1 MPSKYILLLFIVIAW
16 TANPFLKKLVS
27 KKFNSSEF
35 MLINHFVISSMMLS
49 YLVYLLY
56 TKEFD
61 FKCIQKLDKKDL
73 GYLILGG
80 ITTIIGSL
88 VMITLL
94 SEYDASYIIPH
105 LQPIVIVLTILCG
118 YFIFNEELNKQ
129 KILGIILILSGIFA
143 INYKGKK

>member
-1 MPSKYILLLFIVIAW
+1 MNKYLLLLFIVIAW

-27 KKFNSSEF
+27 KKFKSNEF

-56 TKEFD
+56 TKEFN
-61 FKCIQKLDKKDL
+61 FNCMQRLDKKDFF
-73 GYLILGG
+73 YLVLGG
-80 ITTIIGSL
+80 ITTIVGSL
-88 VMITLL
+88 IMIKLL

-105 LQPIVIVLTILCG
+105 LQPVVIVLTILSG

-129 KILGIILILSGIFA
+129 KVLGILLILSGLTV